1 MASRIT
7 PDDYFDL
14 KNLNNIIHEIDKS
27 DKYFP
32 KNNNNNNNY
41 NEDDVDNTDDET
53 DNNNTDKNRDEV
65 VDNNNRKLR
74 PIGVNN
80 TGEAANEKPI
90 APKIDGK
97 NEVNNKSPVKT
108 VPEDAVKELSD
119 LFNYYDKNF
128 FDNQFAKNKTT
139 VRWSTRMTKNMTR
152 IVKIAPK
159 DPKSKV
165 QTLEIRLSDRLLA
178 NKDDKRENLLE
189 ETLLVQMIKISGKF
203 VTEKTKKK
211 LNINANK
218 TPTDKTSKTKQLR
231 PIRQTVDLTPGNTPI
246 KVITIEDKANYDDEY
261 YDSEDEL
268 DSIDGQQSTA
278 AAAAAHPVPD
288 IQAMFRR
295 YDEKYFDGVLFEHE
309 VEVFWIN
316 NMYIAAGITYPEN
329 RPKCRPIQIKLS
341 RPLLRFAGEKQIR
354 ETLLHEM
361 IHAYQFALN
370 ISDAHGPEFI
380 KKMHQLNR
388 MEGLSISVYHNMV
401 YDQDGF
407 YRAWI
412 KNRRAREKFA
422 AKQQQ

>member
-1 MASRIT
+1 MASKKN
-7 PDDYFDL
+7 PDYFDL
-14 KNLNNIIHEIDKS
+14 KNINKIIKEIDES
-27 DKYFP
+27 DKFFT
-32 KNNNNNNNY
+32 NNNNY

-53 DNNNTDKNRDEV
+53 DNNNTD
-65 VDNNNRKLR
+65 NNSKQR
-74 PIGVNN
+74 PIRRNN
-80 TGEAANEKPI
+80 TGAVN
-90 APKIDGK
+90 GK
-97 NEVNNKSPVKT
+97 TPTTTQKTGSKTGVNNKSPVKT
-108 VPEDAVKELSD
+108 VSEEAAKELYD

-128 FDNQFAKNKTT
+128 FDNKFAKNNTT

-152 IVKIAPK
+152 IVKMPPK
-159 DPKSKV
+159 DPKSKE

-178 NKDDKRENLLE
+178 NKDDKRNNLLE

-211 LNINANK
+211 LSTNASK
-218 TPTDKTSKTKQLR
+218 TPTDKTTKTKQLR
-231 PIRQTVDLTPGNTPI
+231 QTADLAPGDKPI
-246 KVITIEDKANYDDEY
+246 KVVTIEDTANYDDDY
-261 YDSEDEL
+261 YYYSDDDEDEL
-268 DSIDGQQSTA
+268 DNIDGQQLA
-278 AAAAAHPVPD
+278 AAADPVPD

-309 VEVFWIN
+309 VELFWIN

-329 RPKCRPIQIKLS
+329 RHKCRPIQIKLS

-361 IHAYQFALN
+361 IHAYLFALN

-412 KNRRAREKFA
+412 NNRRAREKFA
-422 AKQQQ
+422 AKHQYNNNMI